1 MQPNMIWS
9 WNVCVALINKVC
21 QPHYTIVSLIMWR
34 NPVCLFTCFRVN
46 MCLCSKTS
54 LHAKSFI
61 WDISHEDSFWNRGTR
76 QLENG
81 LMDIELSNTSS
92 QELTGLTGMLA
103 LRNIRAAVSS
113 SHKVFDA
120 DAKFHPFLNNLEAC
134 QKLKIPTS
142 FLFFSLSRMF
152 NHLFMRCFPSYLL
165 CNGLVFFI
173 TGKWL
178 GL

>member
-1 MQPNMIWS
+1 MKGS
-9 WNVCVALINKVC
+9 LGL
-21 QPHYTIVSLIMWR
+21 LIMWR

-81 LMDIELSNTSS
+81 LMDIELSKTSS
-92 QELTGLTGMLA
+92 QELTGLIKVAPRMLA

-113 SHKVFDA
+113 SHKVFDS
-120 DAKFHPFLNNLEAC
+120 DAKFHSFLNNLEAC
-134 QKLKIPTS
+134 QKPKILTK
-142 FLFFSLSRMF
+142 FSLF
-152 NHLFMRCFPSYLL
+152 
-165 CNGLVFFI
+165 LVFSYVQSFVYSLFPI
-173 TGKWL
+173 VLTV
-178 GL
+178 